1 VVCQRVASFRWGIAA
16 SALMLAT
23 IAIGPAGWIVGRDLS
38 EIAAAGFAYT
48 AAVLLVTDRRGELWR
63 AAVAGTLAVLCFYT
77 RLNHLPWLCALV
89 ALLVPLDVE
98 AGALWRPREWLSRV
112 SKRSAVVVL
121 ACLAVGLTL
130 FAWRTY
136 YYTGVFS
143 VFHGTQ
149 RQNVSTIQPTDTWPQ
164 AIGHIVEAVLVL
176 VTVQD
181 PPRFDPRAV
190 LVIGGIAIA
199 VLALMRVP
207 GFRRVPAGPALF
219 CAAGLAGALVAR
231 GTAYVGRFSIHLMPV
246 AVALAACFAAN
257 VVERLSTRTVS
268 HA

>member
-1 VVCQRVASFRWGIAA
+1 LLASV
-16 SALMLAT
+16 
-23 IAIGPAGWIVGRDLS
+23 AIGPAWWIVGRDLS
-38 EIAAAGFAYT
+38 EIAAAGFAY
-48 AAVLLVTDRRGELWR
+48 AAALLLVTDHRGELWR
-63 AAVAGTLAVLCFYT
+63 AIVAGVLAVLCFYT
-77 RLNHLPWLCALV
+77 RLNHLPWLCALI

-112 SKRSAVVVL
+112 PKRNAAAIL
-121 ACLAVGLTL
+121 TCLAVGLTL

-164 AIGHIVEAVLVL
+164 AIGHLVEAVLVL

-181 PPRFDPRAV
+181 PPRFDPRAA
-190 LVIGGIAIA
+190 LVVSGIAIA
-199 VLALMRVP
+199 VLGLVRVP
-207 GFRRVPAGPALF
+207 WCRRVPAGPALF
-219 CAAGLAGALVAR
+219 CVAGLAGALVAR
-231 GTAYVGRFSIHLMPV
+231 GTAYIGRFSIHLMPV
-246 AVALAACFAAN
+246 AIALAVCVAAN
-257 VVERLSTRTVS
+257 VAARVSPRLFTRPAG